1 MQHSFLLFLCGPATK
16 QTPRILSNLDI
27 NTLPAEDVSVD
38 GPCSRTE
45 QCKADAEDYQQDMSH
60 AATLR
65 RKSNQQLDNGSDA
78 AHNRCPEA
86 TEQGDSYADKDGAHL
101 ETQRLGNDPNLWNSL
116 KNERS
121 PNSETQQEQ
130 SCAWP
135 PSGKSGK

>member
-1 MQHSFLLFLCGPATK
+1 MVM
-16 QTPRILSNLDI
+16 LSNLDI
-27 NTLPAEDVSVD
+27 NTLPTEDVSVD

-60 AATLR
+60 AAAR
-65 RKSNQQLDNGSDA
+65 RRESNQQLDNGCDA

-86 TEQGDSYADKDGAHL
+86 TEQEDSYADKDGAHL
-101 ETQRLGNDPNLWNSL
+101 ETERLGNDPNLWNSL
-116 KNERS
+116 NNERS

-130 SCAWP
+130 SCARP